1 MGGTRRPTWVSC
13 TRNFWCHCVL
23 LGVGF
28 LLVWMW
34 AQLVVL
40 FLGFFFRF
48 VFFFFFLGT
57 RTKTFGRLGVL
68 SMKVSV
74 RARRNKK
81 WQHWCLTT
89 ILKAKHF
96 AKTMVKSLAPCDV
109 CVDPK
114 QPGTFSFVLVVFFFF
129 EINLS
134 FSNPFSRLMLYLS
147 GCCVCAVKVVWG
159 TMPTRLNSR
168 QRDWN

>member
-1 MGGTRRPTWVSC
+1 MGGTRRPTRVSC
-13 TRNFWCHCVL
+13 TRSFWCRCVP
-23 LGVGF
+23 LGVEF

-48 VFFFFFLGT
+48 VFFFFLGT

-114 QPGTFSFVLVVFFFF
+114 QPGTFSFVLVVFIFF

-134 FSNPFSRLMLYLS
+134 FSNPFSRLVLYLS

-159 TMPTRLNSR
+159 TMPTRLNSK
-168 QRDWN
+168 QKDWN